1 MSMSMS
7 MSKAEIDVVTA
18 EFFGAFD
25 NRGGKAAD
33 VGRIRRL
40 MLPGGVIV
48 STGPDLTSYTVDEF
62 IEPRRLL
69 LSGGRLVEF
78 SEWET
83 SERTEIAG
91 DIASRFGEYR
101 KSGILDGEPFE
112 GGGTKTIQ
120 FVRTPEGWRITAF
133 AWFDQP

>member
-1 MSMSMS
+1 
-7 MSKAEIDVVTA
+7 MSKTEIDQLTA

-25 NRGGKAAD
+25 NTGGRTAD
-33 VGRIRRL
+33 VARIRRL
-40 MLPGGVIV
+40 VLPGGLIV
-48 STGPDLTSYTVDEF
+48 NTGPDFAAYTVDEF
-62 IEPRRLL
+62 IEPRERLL
-69 LSGGRLVEF
+69 ADGRLVEF

-101 KSGILDGEPFE
+101 KSGILDGKPFE

-120 FVRTPEGWRITAF
+120 FVRSPEGWRITAF
-133 AWFDQP
+133 AWYDQP